1 MAEGPRPVP
10 SGTVDLVLFD
20 CDGVL
25 VDSEPIAAR
34 VLLDSVA
41 ERGVTIDPGE
51 ANDRFLGR
59 SMAAITAILRDD
71 YGCAFG
77 EEGLAAMRERLFTA
91 FRAELKPTPGIV
103 GALERLTV
111 PHCVASSSQMERI
124 RLALSVTGLLPH
136 FDGRIF
142 SATMVRNGK
151 PAPDLFLYAASEMGV
166 PPDRCLVIE
175 DSPAGVT
182 AAHRAGMLVF
192 GYWGGSHAS
201 NARHRETLEAVAPF
215 ATFNNMDDLV
225 DLVGGLE
232 GPSHTVQR

>member
-1 MAEGPRPVP
+1 MGERHRPAARRAI
-10 SGTVDLVLFD
+10 DLLLFD

-34 VLLDSVA
+34 VLLESVA
-41 ERGVTIDPGE
+41 ERGVAIDPGE

-59 SMAAITAILRDD
+59 SMAAITGILRDD
-71 YGCAFG
+71 YGCTFG

-91 FRAELKPTPGIV
+91 FRADLKPTPGVV

-111 PHCVASSSQMERI
+111 PHCVASSSQVERI

-136 FDGRIF
+136 FEGRIF

-151 PAPDLFLYAASEMGV
+151 PAPDLFLYAAAEMGV
-166 PPDRCLVIE
+166 PAERCLVIE

-182 AAHRAGMLVF
+182 AAHRAGMRVF

-201 NARHRETLEAVAPF
+201 NARHREALEAVAPF
-215 ATFNNMDDLV
+215 ATFNNMDDLI
-225 DLVGGLE
+225 DLVGGLD
-232 GPSHTVQR
+232 GPSHKVQR